1 MVALLAET
9 QTAKETA
16 RQLAEEQAQQLTDEA
31 SAIKTENEELRA
43 AAAQMR
49 GARDEAESKLATLAP
64 EIEHLKA
71 SAFEAQVRKRSLWPT
86 FKNVL
91 SHFDIRTIVLPRQA
105 RDKHRESTQK
115 RSVCLQ
121 KQAVEEE
128 AALRLQLVEAQ
139 DQVAQAQKGHATEIK
154 AMEAEMVRANT
165 TVFPPLFGAY
175 EKGSFLP

>member
-9 QTAKETA
+9 QTARETA

-71 SAFEAQVRKRSLWPT
+71 SAVETQVRKRP
-86 FKNVL
+86 F
-91 SHFDIRTIVLPRQA
+91 
-105 RDKHRESTQK
+105 
-115 RSVCLQ
+115 
-121 KQAVEEE
+121 
-128 AALRLQLVEAQ
+128 
-139 DQVAQAQKGHATEIK
+139 G
-154 AMEAEMVRANT
+154 
-165 TVFPPLFGAY
+165 PPLKTF
-175 EKGSFLP
+175 